1 MVHLVDLLLFECLLS
16 VVQHIFHIIALTRI
30 FKVKQNFLVA
40 KLSLVL
46 STGLARRVLACH
58 LPSHIV
64 VVFNAHAI
72 CLVRCIIHRESNHEV
87 ALILPIDHWLNVYQR
102 HFLVDYDS
110 VLVLNWEVGLDND
123 EELRVNHHVPYTHLL
138 VYSLVTEDQL
148 YVHWRQLIRLTAS
161 PRVNYCLL
169 AWYRVDI
176 ALGIFRSAI
185 SFFNLWFYEELNSL
199 SQIQE
204 YLNLCLQ
211 DVRWLR
217 YII

>member
-1 MVHLVDLLLFECLLS
+1 M
-16 VVQHIFHIIALTRI
+16 VQHIFNVIALTRI
-30 FKVKQNFLVA
+30 LKVKQNFLVA

-46 STGLARRVLACH
+46 RTGLARRVLAWH

-72 CLVRCIIHRESNHEV
+72 CLVLCIIHRESNHEV

-110 VLVLNWEVGLDND
+110 VLVLDWEVGLDDD
-123 EELRVNHHVPYTHLL
+123 EELWIDHHVPYTHLL

-148 YVHWRQLIRLTAS
+148 YVHWRQLIRLAAN

-185 SFFNLWFYEELNSL
+185 SLFYLWFNEELNCL
-199 SQIQE
+199 SQVQE
-204 YLNLCLQ
+204 YLNLCPQ

-217 YII
+217 NII